1 MKKILIFYGSY
12 GGGHLSAAR
21 SIENYIK
28 NNYSDTEVKL
38 VDCIE
43 YINKPLNKLLA
54 DSYNE
59 AAKKAPW
66 AWKRAYHSSNHGL
79 TSKVVTTSNKLF
91 SIKLNK
97 LLQDF
102 MPDLIIST
110 HPFGTQMCGILKKK
124 GKINCKLA
132 TVLTDF
138 HIHGQW
144 LVFHEYCDYFFVSN
158 NQMKSDMIDY
168 GVSENKIYVS
178 GIPVSERFQENFSR
192 EEICKEFDLNPNE
205 QIILFFAGG
214 EFGLGNKTT
223 IMMLRALIRLFSK
236 LQVVAISGKNPKMK
250 AKFEKL
256 VRNTDSYERIKVL
269 EFTDKVPEL
278 MSISSFVITK
288 PGGLTSTESLTS
300 HLPMIIINPI
310 PGQEEENA
318 EFLVEKG
325 AAIWIK
331 KNDNVARALKTL
343 YRDPQKLPLM
353 KENTIALAKPSSTKT
368 ICEIL
373 LGNIKNWGDF

>member
-1 MKKILIFYGSY
+1 MKKILVFYGSY
-12 GGGHLSAAR
+12 GGGHLSAAK
-21 SIENYIK
+21 SIENHIK
-28 NNYSDTEVKL
+28 NNYPDIEIKL

-43 YINKPLNKLLA
+43 YINKHLNKLLA

-59 AAKKAPW
+59 AAKKAPL
-66 AWKRAYHSSNHGL
+66 AWKTAYHLSNVGL
-79 TSKVVTTSNKLF
+79 TSKAVTTSNKIF

-102 MPDLIIST
+102 EPDLIIST
-110 HPFGTQMCGILKKK
+110 HPFGTQMCGVLKKK

-132 TVLTDF
+132 TILTDF

-158 NQMKSDMIDY
+158 NQMKSDMIEN
-168 GVSENKIYVS
+168 GVDQNKIYVS
-178 GIPVSERFQENFSR
+178 GIPVSDKFQQNFNK

-205 QIILFFAGG
+205 QVVLFLQDG

-223 IMMLRALIRLFSK
+223 IMVLKSLIRLFSK
-236 LQVVAISGKNPKMK
+236 LQVIAISGKNPKMK
-250 AKFEKL
+250 VKFEEL
-256 VRNTDSYERIKVL
+256 VKNTDSQERIKVL
-269 EFTDKVPEL
+269 EYTNKVPEL

-300 HLPMIIINPI
+300 HLPMVIINPI

-325 AAIWIK
+325 VAVWIK
-331 KNDNVARALKTL
+331 KKDNVARALKML
-343 YRDPQKLPLM
+343 YRDTQITFDERKCNCFG
-353 KENTIALAKPSSTKT
+353 KAKFDGGY
-368 ICEIL
+368 L
-373 LGNIKNWGDF
+373 

>member
-1 MKKILIFYGSY
+1 MKKILVFYGSY
-12 GGGHLSAAR
+12 GGGHLSAAK
-21 SIENYIK
+21 SIENHIK
-28 NNYSDTEVKL
+28 NKYPDVEIKL

-43 YINKPLNKLLA
+43 YINKHLNKLLA

-59 AAKKAPW
+59 AAKKAPF
-66 AWKRAYHSSNHGL
+66 AWKTAYHLSNDGL
-79 TSKVVTTSNKLF
+79 TSKAVTTSNKLF

-102 MPDLIIST
+102 NPDLIIST

-124 GKINCKLA
+124 EKIDCKLA
-132 TVLTDF
+132 TILTDF

-158 NQMKSDMIDY
+158 NQMKADMIEY
-168 GVSENKIYVS
+168 GVEKDKIYVS
-178 GIPVSERFQENFSR
+178 GIPVSDQFSQTFNR
-192 EEICKEFDLNPNE
+192 EKICKEFDLNPA
-205 QIILFFAGG
+205 QQVVLFFAGG

-223 IMMLRALIRLFSK
+223 ILVLKSLIRLFSK
-236 LQVVAISGKNPKMK
+236 LQVVAISGRNKKMK
-250 AKFEKL
+250 AKFEDL
-256 VRNTDSYERIKVL
+256 VKNTDSEERIKVM
-269 EFTDKVPEL
+269 EYTNKVPEL

-318 EFLVEKG
+318 QFLVEKG
-325 AAIWIK
+325 VAIWIK

-343 YRDPQKLPLM
+343 YRDPQKLSLM
-353 KENTIALAKPSSTKT
+353 KESAISLAKPDSTKM

-373 LGNIKNWGDF
+373 LERRK